1 MALST
6 VKIRASVKI
15 GSIRVE
21 TPYILSFNVTKERNK
36 KSTFTAS
43 LKIKEKDLSRLIGD
57 TITISAGE
65 DTPKLIFT
73 GYILQ
78 SSPSPCWDDPKY
90 IVLNVSGADILY
102 ILENEQFTRMST
114 YSEDSWAI
122 ITGINRK
129 AAKAPQFKLIRSQ
142 VTMPTDG
149 DNETDWQKYNS
160 FKSSLLDNNASPT
173 PNDGSSSVAIHFTN
187 FTPIT

>member
-1 MALST
+1 MALNT
-6 VKIRASVKI
+6 VKIRASVQL
-15 GSIRVE
+15 GTLNVE
-21 TPYILSFNVTKERNK
+21 TPYVLSFNVTKERNK

-43 LKIKEKDLSRLIGD
+43 LKIKEEELGSLIGD

-65 DTPKLIFT
+65 VTPKLIFT
-73 GYILQ
+73 GYILL

-90 IVLNVSGADILY
+90 IVLNISGADILY

-129 AAKAPQFKLIRSQ
+129 SAKSPQFQLIRSQ
-142 VTMPTDG
+142 VKMPTDG
-149 DNETDWQKYNS
+149 DNAADWQKYNS
-160 FKSSLLDNNASPT
+160 HKTTLLENNSAPT
-173 PNDGSSSVAIHFTN
+173 PTDGSSSVALHFTN
-187 FTPIT
+187 YTVVA